1 MLSSFLQQQT
11 SLIETR
17 KNVEEAFGRLKG
29 RWRISRKFEG
39 IPDAIGTNDQNGALR
54 DRSLVLNG
62 AIGSIDSTQVKLG

>member
-1 MLSSFLQQQT
+1 MSSFFEAT
-11 SLIETR
+11 DFADRKR

-39 IPDAIGTNDQNGALR
+39 IPDSIGTNDQNGALR

-62 AIGSIDSTQVKLG
+62 AIGSIDSTQVELG